1 MPDIYKNVATLA
13 EKKNLSISEVERR
26 ADLSKGSICKWK
38 DSSPTVENLLKV
50 AQALSVSIGRL
61 LKE

>member
-1 MPDIYKNVATLA
+1 MGNIYENVSHLA
-13 EKKNLSISEVERR
+13 NKKGLSVSELERR
-26 ADLSKGSICKWK
+26 AGLSKGAISKWR